1 MFSQAV
7 FEEAMES
14 NLAEALRIFAESEIY
29 NDDIVHIKDSR
40 EFEEILGKELLT
52 LKGLI
57 RSLLLD
63 KELLDLVEE
72 NSSVCREIIMR
83 SEFSDFLKDYISHYV
98 DMNNIKTFL
107 RLYILKEPREK
118 LEAALTCQGFI
129 AKKDLINLYDA
140 ELSLF
145 LNRLEYVHKHN
156 RVIDYAAFLKEPIEK
171 AAREKSFVAL
181 EKAICD
187 FLMRELRTAKYVTF
201 GPEPVVA
208 YYFARVNEI
217 NLMRM
222 IILAKLNNFSS
233 EFVKERLNLTY
244 A

>member
-1 MFSQAV
+1 M
-7 FEEAMES
+7 
-14 NLAEALRIFAESEIY
+14 
-29 NDDIVHIKDSR
+29 
-40 EFEEILGKELLT
+40 
-52 LKGLI
+52 
-57 RSLLLD
+57 
-63 KELLDLVEE
+63 
-72 NSSVCREIIMR
+72 
-83 SEFSDFLKDYISHYV
+83 
-98 DMNNIKTFL
+98 
-107 RLYILKEPREK
+107 
-118 LEAALTCQGFI
+118 
-129 AKKDLINLYDA
+129 
-140 ELSLF
+140 
-145 LNRLEYVHKHN
+145 
-156 RVIDYAAFLKEPIEK
+156 
-171 AAREKSFVAL
+171 AL